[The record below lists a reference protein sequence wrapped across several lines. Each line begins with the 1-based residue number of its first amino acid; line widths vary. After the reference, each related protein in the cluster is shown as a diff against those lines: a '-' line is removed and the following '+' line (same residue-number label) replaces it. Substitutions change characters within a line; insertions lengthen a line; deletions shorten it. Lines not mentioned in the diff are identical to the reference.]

1 MKLGRKIPAY
11 QGGFLL
17 DGGVHFVAALRY
29 LLAAAGT
36 RIARVACFS
45 ALLQEHLVPVDTV
58 NAAAVTDTGRSGTIA
73 MTFATEFK
81 RGTEVEIVTTK
92 GSVLWTPVSVKVVK
106 DASLMARTEQ
116 TRGFGQSTGVVEE
129 MAAFAAAIEQ
139 GRLDERQTP
148 VEALRD
154 LEVLQR
160 LLESGEENGA
170 VKVVEL

>member
-1 MKLGRKIPAY
+1 
-11 QGGFLL
+11 
-17 DGGVHFVAALRY
+17 VHFIAALRY
-29 LLAAAGT
+29 LLAAAAAGS

-58 NAAAVTDTGRSGTIA
+58 NATAVTDTGCSGIIS

-106 DASLMARTEQ
+106 DASLVVRSEVTKE
-116 TRGFGQSTGVVEE
+116 FGQSTGVVEE

-139 GRLDERQTP
+139 GKLDERQTP
-148 VEALRD
+148 LEALRD

-160 LLESGEENGA
+160 LLESGEENA
-170 VKVVEL
+170 TVKAVEL